1 MNLSQPSYVINH
13 ADAQGA
19 MQGIGESWADRM
31 VEKGGAAKAG
41 DIVVRIGNS
50 SDT

>member
-1 MNLSQPSYVINH
+1 MLLTMLMLKVQCRGLEIFR
-13 ADAQGA
+13 
-19 MQGIGESWADRM
+19 ELWAGRM

-50 SDT
+50 SDS